1 MADAYAIRGGEL
13 ADALS
18 GTTTT
23 DLKIRIRRLEKELE
37 DFKGSK
43 DKEEESRVLVLESL
57 LEDANRMKGRYES
70 EYLKEHREKLV
81 LVAEMEEI
89 RAGRGDGG
97 EAAIALRQRL
107 NQLVD
112 ELDVLKKKHTEM
124 EVKYERMERELT
136 IAKSD
141 CELIKLCRW
150 QSSHLYADRPSDSE
164 SCQQRSSRHSPLAPR
179 NLESRQGNPRI

>member
-1 MADAYAIRGGEL
+1 MTMVGGEL
-13 ADALS
+13 DDALS

-37 DFKGSK
+37 DFKGTKGKEDDSK
-43 DKEEESRVLVLESL
+43 LLVMESL
-57 LEDANRMKGRYES
+57 LEDANRLKARYES

-81 LVAEMEEI
+81 LLSEMEEI
-89 RAGRGDGG
+89 RAGKGDGG

-112 ELDVLKKKHTEM
+112 ELDSLKKNHTEM
-124 EVKYERMERELT
+124 EVKYERMEKELT

-141 CELIKLCRW
+141 RKCLNA
-150 QSSHLYADRPSDSE
+150 SFT
-164 SCQQRSSRHSPLAPR
+164 
-179 NLESRQGNPRI
+179 